1 MLWLFLKKDS
11 WTVHKLR
18 HAGRREWFFARQHIK
33 ITNVISSRGV
43 LPIDV
48 KSESGEWIIT
58 DLVSERINNIPRP
71 ENISTTIATTFSAKV
86 KARANLSTTRVNIEV
101 DESDLE
107 IILSQKS
114 IIDIASNGSHNRHTG
129 NLTYGWVIAINTT
142 VIAKGEGQ
150 TRCPVDMAGSFRA
163 EAYGVAAVSQVLA
176 TMADHFELTTGEH
189 EWYLYID
196 NKTLINNLKRYRN
209 EQESSK

>member
-1 MLWLFLKKDS
+1 MLWLYLKKDS

-33 ITNVISSRGV
+33 ITNCIPSRGV
-43 LPIDV
+43 PIDV
-48 KSESGEWIIT
+48 KTESGEWIIT
-58 DLVSERINNIPRP
+58 DSVSERINNIPRP
-71 ENISTTIATTFSAKV
+71 ENISTTIATTFSANV
-86 KARANLSTTRVNIEV
+86 KARANLSNTRVNIEV

-114 IIDIASNGSHNRHTG
+114 IIDIASDGSHNRHTS

-142 VIAKGEGQ
+142 VIAKGQGR

-176 TMADHFELTTGEH
+176 TLSSQQGSMNGTYILTT
-189 EWYLYID
+189 
-196 NKTLINNLKRYRN
+196 KP
-209 EQESSK
+209 